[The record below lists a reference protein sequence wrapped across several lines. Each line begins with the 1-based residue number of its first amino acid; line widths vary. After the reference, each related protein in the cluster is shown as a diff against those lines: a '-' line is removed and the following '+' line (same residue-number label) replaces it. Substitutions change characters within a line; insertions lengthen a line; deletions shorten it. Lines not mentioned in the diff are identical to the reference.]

1 MSRLG
6 DKLRRLADNVDA
18 IPVKAVSGGYLR
30 GCGLILVDDDI
41 EYFLGVDGEQSLDD
55 GGYDLASKLGFAL
68 SQAAFVAANDQRR
81 DA

>member
-6 DKLRRLADNVDA
+6 DKLRRVAEGVDA
-18 IPVKAVSGGYLR
+18 IKIDGYLR

-55 GGYDLASKLGFAL
+55 GGHDLASKLGFAL
-68 SQAAFVAANDQRR
+68 SQAAFVAAHEKRR

>member
-6 DKLRRLADNVDA
+6 DKLRRVAEGVDA
-18 IPVKAVSGGYLR
+18 IKIKNSPDGHLR

-68 SQAAFVAANDQRR
+68 SQAAFLAAHDQRK